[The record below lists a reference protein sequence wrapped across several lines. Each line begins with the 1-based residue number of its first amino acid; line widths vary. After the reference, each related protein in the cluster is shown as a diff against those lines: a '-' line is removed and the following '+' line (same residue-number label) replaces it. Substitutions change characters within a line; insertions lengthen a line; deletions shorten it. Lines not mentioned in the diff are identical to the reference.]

1 MRTPKT
7 LATSLLALSAAA
19 LLALSV
25 AGAATAAPAP
35 GKALTEA
42 SGVTSHTVTETGA
55 ANYWT
60 EERMRNAIPGDVLAG
75 KAMERPNNSRAAL
88 NRPVEAGAPSR
99 IEAAAAGAAA
109 AGPAAAPAAAV
120 KAPAAAAAAPAVA
133 GLKAPAP
140 GLQAPDVQTKA
151 NASESPVPRIGKV
164 FFTLG
169 GANYVCSGNSVS
181 SGNKS
186 TVSTA
191 GHCVNEGPGAFAT
204 KFTFV
209 PAYLNGSAPYGKWTA
224 RALYAPTQWSS
235 SGNMQYDTGFA
246 VMSTL
251 NGQYLSDVVGSSGLQ
266 FNAARGLSYKAYGYP
281 AAAPFNGESLK
292 SCSGTAT
299 NDPYNPQFNSQ
310 GIPCNM
316 TGGSSGGPWFIGT
329 SSSGYQNSVNSYG
342 YGSNSTTMY
351 GPYWGSVIQSTY
363 TSAAAS

>member
-7 LATSLLALSAAA
+7 LATSLLTFSAAA
-19 LLALSV
+19 LLALSA
-25 AGAATAAPAP
+25 AGAATASPAPA
-35 GKALTEA
+35 KAPA
-42 SGVTSHTVTETGA
+42 SAADVSSHTVTESGTA
-55 ANYWT
+55 DYWT
-60 EERMRNAIPGDVLAG
+60 AERMRSAVPGDVLAD
-75 KAMERPNNSRAAL
+75 KAMKRAKSAKSAAAL
-88 NRPVEAGAPSR
+88 LEGAAPSTVEATAPSHQSQSQTQT
-99 IEAAAAGAAA
+99 
-109 AGPAAAPAAAV
+109 
-120 KAPAAAAAAPAVA
+120 
-133 GLKAPAP
+133 L
-140 GLQAPDVQTKA
+140 QTKA
-151 NASESPVPRIGKV
+151 NASESPVPHIGKV

-169 GANYVCSGNSVS
+169 GTNYVCSGNSVS

-209 PAYLNGSAPYGKWTA
+209 PAYLNGAAPYGKWTA
-224 RALYAPTQWSS
+224 KALYAPTQWSS
-235 SGNMQYDTGFA
+235 SGDMTYDTGFA

-251 NGQYLSDVVGSSGLQ
+251 NGQYLTDVVGGSGLQ
-266 FNAARGLSYKAYGYP
+266 FNAARGLSYKSFGYP

-299 NDPYNPQFNSQ
+299 NDPNNPQFNTQ

-329 SSSGYQNSVNSYG
+329 SASGYQNSINSYG

-351 GPYWGSVIQSTY
+351 GPYWGSVIQQAY
-363 TSAAAS
+363 TTAAAS

>member
-7 LATSLLALSAAA
+7 LATSLLTLSAAA
-19 LLALSV
+19 LLALSA
-25 AGAATAAPAP
+25 AGTATATPAPA
-35 GKALTEA
+35 KALA
-42 SGVTSHTVTETGA
+42 SASDVTSHTVTETDVA
-55 ANYWT
+55 EYWT
-60 EERMRNAIPGDVLAG
+60 ADRMRNAVPGDVLAG
-75 KAMERPNNSRAAL
+75 KAMKRGKS
-88 NRPVEAGAPSR
+88 SK
-99 IEAAAAGAAA
+99 
-109 AGPAAAPAAAV
+109 PAAAPLEGAAPSTV
-120 KAPAAAAAAPAVA
+120 EAAAPA
-133 GLKAPAP
+133 
-140 GLQAPDVQTKA
+140 LQSPSRTSQTLQTKA
-151 NASESPVPRIGKV
+151 NASESPVPHIGKV

-169 GANYVCSGNSVS
+169 GTNYVCSGNSVAA
-181 SGNKS
+181 GNKS
-186 TVSTA
+186 TVTTA

-235 SGNMQYDTGFA
+235 SGDMTYDTGFA

-251 NGQYLSDVVGSSGLQ
+251 NGQYLSDVVGGSGLQ
-266 FNAARGLSYKAYGYP
+266 FNAARGLSYKSFGYP

-299 NDPYNPQFNSQ
+299 NDPYNPQFNTQ

-329 SSSGYQNSVNSYG
+329 SASGYQNSINSYG

-351 GPYWGSVIQSTY
+351 GPYWGSVIQQTY

>member
-7 LATSLLALSAAA
+7 LAASLLALSAAA
-19 LLALSV
+19 VLALSA

-35 GKALTEA
+35 GKVPTEA

-55 ANYWT
+55 ADYWT
-60 EERMRNAIPGDVLAG
+60 EERMRNAIPGDVLADR
-75 KAMERPNNSRAAL
+75 AMQRANNSKAAL
-88 NRPVEAGAPSR
+88 TLPVEVGAPST
-99 IEAAAAGAAA
+99 IE
-109 AGPAAAPAAAV
+109 PAAAS
-120 KAPAAAAAAPAVA
+120 APAALA
-133 GLKAPAP
+133 AP
-140 GLQAPDVQTKA
+140 GLQSPEVQTKA
-151 NASESPVPRIGKV
+151 NASETPIPRIGKV

-169 GANYVCSGNSVS
+169 GSNYVCSGNAVA

-191 GHCVNEGPGAFAT
+191 GHCINEGPGAFAT
-204 KFTFV
+204 QFTFV

-224 RALYAPTQWSS
+224 RALYAPTEWSS

-246 VMSTL
+246 VMSAL
-251 NGQYLSDVVGSSGLQ
+251 NGKYLSDVVGSSGLQ

-281 AAAPFNGESLK
+281 AAAPFTGESLK

-342 YGSNSTTMY
+342 YGSRSTTMY
-351 GPYWGSVIQSTY
+351 GPYWGSVIQQTY